1 LKNSRV
7 QEAYEF
13 VQQLNRKKVKSVQD
27 LNMIAQ
33 VCSRAENYE
42 EAKEINLLIY
52 ERTSSRRALA
62 QLVELSI
69 KQGQPDDAE
78 YYLRLADACA
88 FTDITISGIPAEE
101 LTPEGICRFADRIA
115 PFHRQLM
122 AEGRTLT
129 FHPRWQELSDV
140 EGRSV
145 LARLMEASD
154 PALRVL
160 PDVNH
165 IVRAGLDA
173 PAFVTSLAGR
183 ISMLHAKDMTDENRE
198 KSHLTPVGQ
207 GCVDWAPILAAAG
220 KAGVEYVFAEQE
232 SWDKDAFSCMKE
244 SREYLCG
251 IIGG

>member
-1 LKNSRV
+1 MITGIQLSSIKAYMQTEAEARRSLGRLAEMGYRAAQIQWTGREVTPAALAAALKESGMYAV
-7 QEAYEF
+7 
-13 VQQLNRKKVKSVQD
+13 SVQD
-27 LNMIAQ
+27 YTHAVL
-33 VCSRAENYE
+33 
-42 EAKEINLLIY
+42 
-52 ERTSSRRALA
+52 
-62 QLVELSI
+62 
-69 KQGQPDDAE
+69 DDAE